1 VGKKGVFEKIFSL
14 GERKNEE
21 TRVASGGLG
30 TQRNATEAIP
40 PPRVQC
46 ATELESGG
54 WESEGGE
61 SFLSGREPEKNCRQI
76 WKRKMIHSKKFTH
89 RLRLCR

>member
-1 VGKKGVFEKIFSL
+1 MGKNGVFEKIFSL

-21 TRVASGGLG
+21 TRVGSGGLG
-30 TQRNATEAIP
+30 TQRNATEVIP

-46 ATELESGG
+46 TTERESGG

-61 SFLSGREPEKNCRQI
+61 SVLSGKKLEKVCRQI
-76 WKRKMIHSKKFTH
+76 WKRK
-89 RLRLCR
+89 